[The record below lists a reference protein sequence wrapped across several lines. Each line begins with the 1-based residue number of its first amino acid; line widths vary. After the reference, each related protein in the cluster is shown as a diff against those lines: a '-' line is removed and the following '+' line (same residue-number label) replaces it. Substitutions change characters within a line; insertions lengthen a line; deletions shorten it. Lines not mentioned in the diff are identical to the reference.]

1 MEIGY
6 IVMIP
11 LRLNEKEIK
20 ELQHEFK
27 IYMQKYFKKMLG
39 RGVDYTKINIVEDML
54 VIRGEGFLTEPEI
67 FIAQTPNGAETI
79 RASRDRVVNQHIID
93 NISFFE
99 EILHCKCIHQT
110 YCVEPEKNFW
120 MHVIV
125 FDHQLTE

>member
-1 MEIGY
+1 MEMGY
-6 IVMIP
+6 IVM
-11 LRLNEKEIK
+11 LSLGLNEKEVK

-39 RGVDYTKINIVEDML
+39 RGVDYTKINIFEDML
-54 VIRGEGFLTEPEI
+54 VIRGEGFLTEPEK
-67 FIAQTPNGAETI
+67 FIALTPNGEETI
-79 RASRDRVVNQHIID
+79 KASRNRVVHQHIID
-93 NISFFE
+93 NIPFFE
-99 EILHCKCIHQT
+99 EKLHCKCIHQT